1 MITFFFL
8 HSFPNKFEPKN
19 NQKRTEIT
27 GRIRSVWN
35 SQESER
41 RLSGGRRDRRRAD
54 SSSLRA
60 NLATDEPPGT
70 APGFARRIL
79 GAVAI
84 AGAGEEL
91 GGDGPPAERMGNLFS
106 LLGLYFIYHGL
117 MRPIFEGPKSFRTG
131 IIRVVIES
139 SRAILREQIVF
150 N

>member
-1 MITFFFL
+1 M
-8 HSFPNKFEPKN
+8 
-19 NQKRTEIT
+19 
-27 GRIRSVWN
+27 WN

-84 AGAGEEL
+84 AGAGEEV
-91 GGDGPPAERMGNLFS
+91 GGDGPPAARMGTCS
-106 LLGLYFIYHGL
+106 HCLGFTSYIMGL
-117 MRPIFEGPKSFRTG
+117 CGPFLKAQK
-131 IIRVVIES
+131 VLEP
-139 SRAILREQIVF
+139 E
-150 N
+150 